1 MEKVTYCEIT
11 DDSQQLISDF
21 NMEELKEKWTG
32 EQLELSKRV
41 LEVLR
46 KKTIIIFPETFKG

>member
-1 MEKVTYCEIT
+1 MTDCEIP
-11 DDSQQLISDF
+11 DDSQLLICEF

-41 LEVLR
+41 SEVLR
-46 KKTIIIFPETFKG
+46 KNAQSYFPPETFTG

>member
-1 MEKVTYCEIT
+1 MTSGEIT
-11 DDSQQLISDF
+11 DDSQQLISDIK
-21 NMEELKEKWTG
+21 MDELKEKWTG